1 MTLKFNKTYSL
12 FFIVILAL
20 EILIAIYLK
29 SGFVRHTFG
38 DFLAV
43 ICLYC
48 FFKSF
53 LNAEPIKIAIL
64 VLIIAY
70 IIEFLQ
76 LINVLSF
83 LGLQN
88 NDFIRILLGSTFNLT
103 DLLAYSLGIVCVIII
118 EYKIYKLWIN

>member
-103 DLLAYSLGIVCVIII
+103 DFLAYTLGIVSVIII
-118 EYKIYKLWIN
+118 EYKIYKLWIT